1 MLGPKTTTY
10 EKRKRVSQN
19 ATNNVEGVHSVS
31 EESLVAAK
39 PLFSIAKPLFSFA
52 KLALALLLVGVA
64 AGTLF
69 GLGGFLEDHET
80 AVGMTHRVSRGD
92 LIVTIQEQGIL
103 ESEENFEIKSKVRG
117 HNAVLWIID
126 SGSFVKKGDELV
138 RLDSLFIQEQVD
150 ERTKYANWS
159 QSGADHS
166 AARLARAEL
175 AVEEYDQG
183 RFRTEVM
190 SLEKD
195 IAVSKSS
202 LQSAR
207 DRLKHSAMMASS
219 GFVSELEIEERQ
231 FAVEQAALD
240 LKLKETQLN
249 VLKDFTYKEQLQTLK
264 GEFTSTKATHE
275 ANVERAMADASR
287 RDRAVAELQYCVL
300 TADRDG
306 LVIHPNAAKWE
317 SGPIAEGTN
326 VHKDQVLLLM
336 PDLNRMQV
344 KFGVHESSVKRVKNG
359 QQAKVT
365 LTDGE
370 LQGSVSEVASIAK
383 PASWWTGNQVRY
395 DTYVSLPPRDG
406 LRPGMSAEV
415 EITIAEYDDVLL
427 VPVAAIV
434 ETDAGAHC
442 WVKIA
447 GDIQRRPITLGDSN
461 NVFSIVTDGLKEGDE
476 VLLNPAALEQPRSDD
491 PEIDESRNPEE
502 PQSETPTE
510 TNDP

>member
-1 MLGPKTTTY
+1 MPSTGGPSSWVT
-10 EKRKRVSQN
+10 RV
-19 ATNNVEGVHSVS
+19 VV
-31 EESLVAAK
+31 
-39 PLFSIAKPLFSFA
+39 
-52 KLALALLLVGVA
+52 ALLVVCVVVGTVFA
-64 AGTLF
+64 YRGFF
-69 GLGGFLEDHET
+69 GEERPPI
-80 AVGMTHRVSRGD
+80 GMTHRISRGD

-103 ESEENFEIKSKVRG
+103 ESEENVEIKSRVRG
-117 HNAVLWIID
+117 RNAVLWIID

-166 AARLARAEL
+166 EARLARAAL

-207 DRLKHSAMMASS
+207 DRLKHSTMMASS

-249 VLKDFTYKEQLQTLK
+249 VLKNFTYKEQLQTLK
-264 GEFTSTKATHE
+264 GEYTSTKATHD

-287 RDRAVAELQYCVL
+287 RDRAVEELQYCVI

-336 PDLNRMQV
+336 PDLNKMQV
-344 KFGVHESSVKRVKNG
+344 KFGVHESLVKRVKNG

-365 LTDGE
+365 LTNGE

-395 DTYVSLPPRDG
+395 DTYVKLPPRNG

-415 EITIAEYDDVLL
+415 EITVAEYEDVLL
-427 VPVAAIV
+427 IPVAAV
-434 ETDAGAHC
+434 VDSDAGAHC
-442 WVKIA
+442 WVKVA
-447 GDIQRRPITLGDSN
+447 GEVQRRSITLGDSN
-461 NVFSIVTDGLKEGDE
+461 NVFSIVADGLKEGDE
-476 VLLNPAALEQPRSDD
+476 VLLNPGAMEQPTADEDD
-491 PEIDESRNPEE
+491 ANEDDGNQGDAGPDRES
-502 PQSETPTE
+502 PTE